1 MGLGLTRAKGVLV
14 KKLLLIGTILLAV
27 GCSPRR
33 DKSCPSSTFAMC
45 EPVVYFEYDSAK
57 LDRNNSDNIRWIAEK
72 LKRQPDRLVVLTGY
86 TDLKGRENY
95 NLTLS
100 GRRAIAIQEELI
112 LRGVNPNQIKIEAK
126 GMSDPLTTEEE
137 RQNLNRRVDVTFEHI
152 PHSFFD
158 ACKEKWNELF
168 AEEETEEVPAKV
180 EEVKKAPA
188 KVEQVKADVK
198 KDAEAVKTDAQQN
211 VAEVQADAQQNV
223 VEAQAD
229 VQQNVAE
236 TQVEVQ
242 QTVVEVQADA
252 QQNVVEV
259 QQEVVNVQPDVQNDV
274 NQINQDVQQD
284 VNTIKEDVQQDVNN
298 VQP

>member
-1 MGLGLTRAKGVLV
+1 MTPGLTKAKGVLV

-57 LDRNNSDNIRWIAEK
+57 LDKNNSDNIRWIAEK

-137 RQNLNRRVDVTFEHI
+137 KQNLNRRVDITFEHI

-198 KDAEAVKTDAQQN
+198 KDAEAVKTD
-211 VAEVQADAQQNV
+211 
-223 VEAQAD
+223 

-259 QQEVVNVQPDVQNDV
+259 QQEVVNVQADVQNDV

>member
-1 MGLGLTRAKGVLV
+1 MTPGLTKAKGVLV

-57 LDRNNSDNIRWIAEK
+57 LDKNNSDNIRWIAEK

-126 GMSDPLTTEEE
+126 GMSNPLTTEEE

-152 PHSFFD
+152 PHSFLD

-198 KDAEAVKTDAQQN
+198 KDAEAVKTD
-211 VAEVQADAQQNV
+211 
-223 VEAQAD
+223 

-259 QQEVVNVQPDVQNDV
+259 QQEVVNVQADVQNDV